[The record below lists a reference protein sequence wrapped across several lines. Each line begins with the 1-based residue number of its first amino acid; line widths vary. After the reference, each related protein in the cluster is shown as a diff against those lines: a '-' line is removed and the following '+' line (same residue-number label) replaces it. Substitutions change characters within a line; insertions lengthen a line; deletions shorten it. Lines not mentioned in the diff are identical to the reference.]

1 MKIIIPTALQNI
13 LKVIK
18 TSFVIWKHALIKTI
32 PFSLIYLII
41 NSLLLAPLD
50 KLAKI
55 DDKFLDQFSLSLL
68 FSGKYLLIASKIVLS
83 SFVFFVA
90 NASIIY
96 ILNKVDSNENVS
108 FTQAIKV
115 GYKKTFLQLLIFILE
130 LVMVGGPI
138 LLILILWG
146 FPNISGHFKL
156 ATCFV
161 CALAFILGYI
171 ILVYLMFAIYQLI
184 IEENSIIDSIK
195 NSFNLIS
202 GNWWYMF
209 GVYLICSVVSYLY
222 DLVFDHLFIKDS
234 VYVSFFLKNSF
245 STILGLP
252 LLHAFMITI
261 LYNLKTKKRAWL
273 EVGIK

>member
-18 TSFVIWKHALIKTI
+18 TSFMIWKHALIKTI
-32 PFSLIYLII
+32 PFSLICLII
-41 NSLLLAPLD
+41 NSLFLAPFLD
-50 KLAKI
+50 KSKI

-68 FSGKYLLIASKIVLS
+68 FSGKYLLIASKIMLS

-96 ILNKVDSNENVS
+96 ILNKVDRNENVS

-161 CALAFILGYI
+161 CALAFIPGYI

-234 VYVSFFLKNSF
+234 VYASFFLKNSF
-245 STILGLP
+245 SIILGLP

-261 LYNLKTKKRAWL
+261 LYNLKTKKRA
-273 EVGIK
+273 